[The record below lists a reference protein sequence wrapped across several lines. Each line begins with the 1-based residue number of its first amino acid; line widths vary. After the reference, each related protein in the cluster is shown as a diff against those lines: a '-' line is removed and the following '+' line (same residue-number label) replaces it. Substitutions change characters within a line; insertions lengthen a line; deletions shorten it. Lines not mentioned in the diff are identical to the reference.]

1 MGLATMKDL
10 LQPIYPREV
19 IFLFL
24 VAKYFS
30 YPSFLTISNIPPPSY
45 KIPAWIPALHID
57 DSST

>member
-1 MGLATMKDL
+1 MKDL
-10 LQPIYPREV
+10 LQPTYPREV
-19 IFLFL
+19 TFLFL

-45 KIPAWIPALHID
+45 KIPAWIPALQID